1 MISAVVINWNGR
13 DYLEGCLASLLQQ
26 EPPLDEIVVVDNHSD
41 DGSRDFLAARYPG
54 VRVVDAGSN
63 VGPASARNLGVQSTS
78 GDRVLLVDN
87 DVVLPPGTVAA
98 LSRTLEADPHCA
110 VVQARSVCADQDD
123 VLHYD
128 TADLHVLGTLVL
140 HGFFR
145 PRAEVPLPVDP
156 VGAVIALCL
165 LVRRDAFEEI
175 GGFCARM
182 FILYEDNDLS
192 YRLRMRGHTL
202 RAAPDTFVLHA
213 GGTAGLSF
221 RSPEARYAGRRVTL
235 HTRNRCL
242 LLLRCMRWR
251 TLVLTAPI
259 QLLYA
264 LVYTAF
270 AASRGALF
278 AALRGH
284 VEAISAVPWAL
295 RARRSIQEGRKVAD
309 RDLLVALPMTAN
321 PGLADRGLKAWVRRG
336 LDQTCRL
343 WWALVR
349 PLCG

>member
-1 MISAVVINWNGR
+1 VISAVVINWNGR
-13 DYLEGCLASLLQQ
+13 DYLEGCLGSLLAQ

-41 DGSRDFLAARYPG
+41 DGSRAFVAERFEG
-54 VRVVDAGSN
+54 VRVVDAGAN
-63 VGPASARNLGVQSTS
+63 VGPAQARNLGVLSTS
-78 GDRVLLVDN
+78 GDRILLVDN

-98 LSRTLEADPHCA
+98 LSQTLEADPRCA
-110 VVQARSVCADQDD
+110 VVQARSVCADRTD

-140 HGFFR
+140 HGFLES
-145 PRAEVPLPVDP
+145 RAAVPPPVDP

-165 LVRRDAFEEI
+165 LVRRDAFEDV
-175 GGFCARM
+175 GGFCSRM

-192 YRLRMRGHTL
+192 YRLRMRGHAL

-235 HTRNRCL
+235 HTRNRWL

-251 TLVLTAPI
+251 TLVLTMPI

-264 LVYTAF
+264 FVYTAF
-270 AASRGALF
+270 AASRGALL

-284 VEAISAVPWAL
+284 MEAALALPWAL
-295 RARRSIQEGRKVAD
+295 RARRSIQERRQVAD

-321 PGLADRGLKAWVRRG
+321 PGLADRGIKAAIRRG
-336 LDQTCRL
+336 LDWTCRV

>member
-13 DYLEGCLASLLQQ
+13 EYLEGCLGSLLAQ
-26 EPPLDEIVVVDNHSD
+26 EPRPDEVILVDNHSG
-41 DGSRDFLAARYPG
+41 DGSREFAAERFPS
-54 VRVVDAGSN
+54 VRVVDAGAN
-63 VGPASARNLGVQSTS
+63 VGPARARNLGVLSAA

-87 DVVLPPGTVAA
+87 DVVLPPGTLSALVA
-98 LSRTLEADPHCA
+98 TLDADPRCA
-110 VVQARSVCADQDD
+110 AVQARSVCADQTD

-140 HGFFR
+140 HGFFA
-145 PRAEVPLPVDP
+145 PRAVVPPPVDP

-165 LVRRDAFEEI
+165 LVRRDAFEDV

-202 RAAPDTFVLHA
+202 RTAPDTAVLHA

-221 RSPEARYAGRRVTL
+221 RSPDARYAGRRVTL
-235 HTRNRCL
+235 HTRNRWL

-264 LVYTAF
+264 VVYTAF
-270 AASRGALF
+270 AASRGAFLAAMRGHLE
-278 AALRGH
+278 AAL
-284 VEAISAVPWAL
+284 AVPWAL
-295 RARRSIQEGRKVAD
+295 RARRSIQQRRVVAD

-321 PGLADRGLKAWVRRG
+321 PGLADRGPKAWIRRG
-336 LDQTCRL
+336 LDLVCRA
-343 WWALVR
+343 WWSLVR